1 MVRNHVRT
9 GLILEH
15 PEECELFNKRVK
27 NMGLDPKLV
36 KRITALWLVLEDYGY
51 QGFTKVVLRQDNRT
65 ITQFFKNGVAI
76 LECTKPSAKPVDRNS
91 YLWIYFKEC
100 KLIYKSFCKILS
112 TLCNNIFGE
121 YEALEVVKREKS
133 WVVKEEDG
141 LFGEGSSGGGGGSDH
156 ESTLNPNA
164 PEFYGGREQWLQS
177 TLNPNATLY
186 EPLFTREV
194 FVAFRYG
201 YPPTVPEIAY
211 FFNEWFSAP
220 IVEHVNEIRPPP
232 GYPPLCAVV
241 AFTDAAIVPVVLG
254 GGTLARLTTVDG
266 KEMWVTAYGQFPPF
280 ILLT

>member
-1 MVRNHVRT
+1 MV
-9 GLILEH
+9 I
-15 PEECELFNKRVK
+15 
-27 NMGLDPKLV
+27 
-36 KRITALWLVLEDYGY
+36 ALWLVLEDYGY

-76 LECTKPSAKPVDRNS
+76 LECTKPSAKPVDQNGG
-91 YLWIYFKEC
+91 LWIYYKEC
-100 KLIYKSFCKILS
+100 KLIYESFCKILS

-121 YEALEVVKREKS
+121 YEALEVVKRGKS
-133 WVVKEEDG
+133 WIVKEEDG
-141 LFGEGSSGGGGGSDH
+141 LFGEELSGGGGGKDVTWDETWGGDSPGGRKGCSAH
-156 ESTLNPNA
+156 ESSLNPNA

-177 TLNPNATLY
+177 TLNSDATLY
-186 EPLFTREV
+186 APLFTREV
-194 FVAFRYG
+194 FLAFRYG
-201 YPPTVPEIAY
+201 YPLTVPEIAY

-266 KEMWVTAYGQFPPF
+266 KEMWVTAYGH
-280 ILLT
+280 